1 MNMKMGTNIDTDRD
15 TDRVIDMDT
24 DTDTV
29 MDMDNDTDRSMVSDT
44 DRNINRQGQ
53 GKWTW

>member
-1 MNMKMGTNIDTDRD
+1 MNMKMCKNIDTDRD

-29 MDMDNDTDRSMVSDT
+29 MDMDSETDRKTDMV
-44 DRNINRQGQ
+44 NVILIIL
-53 GKWTW
+53 